1 MHSKPFPSAPHS
13 LTSSPQKFSNLLST
27 PISRTR
33 ASSTSSRFLAD
44 TLKLKQPLVSRRS
57 STSGPSTSSSTSL
70 SVTAA
75 TVPTYSL
82 KKKKHGGSSTS
93 MISNKSLKITPNNSR
108 KASVAYLSEVRYPF

>member
-33 ASSTSSRFLAD
+33 ASSTSSRFLND
-44 TLKLKQPLVSRRS
+44 TLKLTQPLVSRRS
-57 STSGPSTSSSTSL
+57 STSGPSTSL
-70 SVTAA
+70 SVAA

-93 MISNKSLKITPNNSR
+93 MISNKSLKVTPNNSR
-108 KASVAYLSEVRYPF
+108 KASVAYLSEVRYLY